1 MMSSEQQEK
10 APRDIRAVAA
20 VEPPIKRRAP
30 TLYFIIVFK
39 LIKGLLCV
47 ALALLL
53 YHEAKKDLS
62 DDWDK
67 FLKSPFA
74 STVIREFKIHPE
86 SRFFKGLADDIALLT
101 EAKVHRAALGALL
114 LSLFPLVE
122 GIGLL
127 FRAPWAGWLAIGES
141 AFFLPIELYELV
153 NNQMARPDTFPWS
166 IFAVM
171 VINLII
177 VWYLYEN
184 REVLFHHH
192 HRAPRHP
199 GGS

>member
-1 MMSSEQQEK
+1 MMSAQQN
-10 APRDIRAVAA
+10 APGITRAAGG
-20 VEPPIKRRAP
+20 VEPLLKKRAP
-30 TLYFIIVFK
+30 TLYAIIIFK

-47 ALALLL
+47 ALALVL

-62 DDWDK
+62 DDWSR
-67 FLKSPFA
+67 FLKSPFVSA
-74 STVIREFKIHPE
+74 VFGQLKIHPE
-86 SRFFKGLADDIALLT
+86 SKFFRGLADNIALLT

-127 FRAPWAGWLAIGES
+127 FRASWAGWLAIGES

-153 NNQMARPDTFPWS
+153 NTQMAKPDTFPWS
-166 IFAVM
+166 IFVVL
-171 VINLII
+171 VINIII
-177 VWYLYEN
+177 VWYLYDN

-192 HRAPRHP
+192 HRAHRHP
-199 GGS
+199 GAS

>member
-1 MMSSEQQEK
+1 MSAQEK
-10 APRDIRAVAA
+10 APGEIRAAKE
-20 VEPPIKRRAP
+20 VEPLLKKRAP
-30 TLYFIIVFK
+30 TLYAIIVFK

-53 YHEAKKDLS
+53 YHEAKKDPS
-62 DDWDK
+62 DDWSR
-67 FLKSPFA
+67 FLKSPFVSA
-74 STVIREFKIHPE
+74 VFGQLRIHPE
-86 SRFFKGLADDIALLT
+86 SQFFRTLADNIALLT

-127 FRAPWAGWLAIGES
+127 FRVSWAGWLAIGES
-141 AFFLPIELYELV
+141 IFFIPFELYALV
-153 NNQMARPDTFPWS
+153 NTEMAKPDTFPWS

-171 VINLII
+171 VINIII

-184 REVLFHHH
+184 REVLFRHH
-192 HRAPRHP
+192 HRHHRQP